1 MFTGII
7 ENLGQ
12 IAAITPD
19 GGNVHFDVTSTLAPE
34 LKIDQS
40 VAHDGCCLTVVAL
53 HGEGVPHGFRVTAI
67 AETLDKTCL
76 GTWTVGRSVNLE
88 RAALVGSRLD
98 GHTVQG
104 HVDSVGRV
112 TEVSETNG
120 SWRVAIEHPAYELHR
135 TVPKGSITLNGV
147 SLTVVDSGPTHFSV
161 ALIPYTWEHTNL
173 SKLKV
178 GDPVNL
184 EFDVLGKYVLQY
196 LRELGSLSR

>member
-76 GTWTVGRSVNLE
+76 GTWSVGRTVNLE

-120 SWRVAIEHPAYELHR
+120 SWRVAFLVRPPSEPRPVELRCFLRRGGEGQGRRHGGEPEESREHPATFRLR
-135 TVPKGSITLNGV
+135 RAWA
-147 SLTVVDSGPTHFSV
+147 SLDRS
-161 ALIPYTWEHTNL
+161 
-173 SKLKV
+173 
-178 GDPVNL
+178 
-184 EFDVLGKYVLQY
+184 
-196 LRELGSLSR
+196 

>member
-76 GTWTVGRSVNLE
+76 GTWSV
-88 RAALVGSRLD
+88 AAAGAR
-98 GHTVQG
+98 GYG
-104 HVDSVGRV
+104 
-112 TEVSETNG
+112 
-120 SWRVAIEHPAYELHR
+120 YELVDQLALEH
-135 TVPKGSITLNGV
+135 LMGV
-147 SLTVVDSGPTHFSV
+147 K
-161 ALIPYTWEHTNL
+161 A
-173 SKLKV
+173 
-178 GDPVNL
+178 
-184 EFDVLGKYVLQY
+184 
-196 LRELGSLSR
+196 

>member
-76 GTWTVGRSVNLE
+76 GTWTVGRTVNLE
-88 RAALVGSRLD
+88 RAG
-98 GHTVQG
+98 G
-104 HVDSVGRV
+104 
-112 TEVSETNG
+112 
-120 SWRVAIEHPAYELHR
+120 
-135 TVPKGSITLNGV
+135 
-147 SLTVVDSGPTHFSV
+147 
-161 ALIPYTWEHTNL
+161 
-173 SKLKV
+173 
-178 GDPVNL
+178 
-184 EFDVLGKYVLQY
+184 
-196 LRELGSLSR
+196 

>member
-7 ENLGQ
+7 ENLGR
-12 IAAITPD
+12 IEAITPD

-76 GTWTVGRSVNLE
+76 GTWTVGRTVNLE

-120 SWRVAIEHPAYELHR
+120 SWRVAVEHPAYELHR
-135 TVPKGSITLNGV
+135 TVPK
-147 SLTVVDSGPTHFSV
+147 
-161 ALIPYTWEHTNL
+161 
-173 SKLKV
+173 
-178 GDPVNL
+178 
-184 EFDVLGKYVLQY
+184 
-196 LRELGSLSR
+196 